1 MSVLIGQADM
11 VLHLPSCPC
20 KKGREVDTRQ
30 VRHWEKRTCH
40 AELGSWVFGIRELE
54 LELVEA
60 GELHRQR
67 QSGSPFVTVKQ
78 ADDFALPIN
87 NDWQGHVAVQEG
99 PSLRDT
105 CSVWTNIHT
114 SAASQPAPVALETD
128 YTIENP
134 SSWCPSG
141 PGGIFLTRTVVT
153 LYFNFRIERL
163 SVRLKEQQD
172 ERAKTIQKLKDATKY
187 DSTMQLL
194 EKYGGENK
202 TDKDGKKADSNQQ
215 NPGSKQQNEQ
225 QQQGQHGNR
234 SGRTALPPPPT
245 ANIQRRNGPVGV
257 ATPGT
262 HQSGHGDSQ
271 LGASRRLPA
280 SSRRPSLRPTPTP
293 SSRRS
298 TMPSRPSSRPTR
310 RTGMTAPPGTKSLA
324 ELGMWKCMSCGAAN
338 GEVDEG
344 KRIVDEVLRSKET
357 TSEVT
362 AGEEFKEEEDSE
374 EETPEMVQVGKDEVG
389 PEGQASGKHT
399 ASGTRKR
406 KGKKG

>member
-1 MSVLIGQADM
+1 MVSFWPWRGDDSSPASFEKALSALSTKIADSQARLERARATSRRVRVLWTLYLSFGYLIYAIVQILVVGTNNM
-11 VLHLPSCPC
+11 RT
-20 KKGREVDTRQ
+20 RE
-30 VRHWEKRTCH
+30 W
-40 AELGSWVFGIRELE
+40 
-54 LELVEA
+54 A
-60 GELHRQR
+60 G
-67 QSGSPFVTVKQ
+67 
-78 ADDFALPIN
+78 
-87 NDWQGHVAVQEG
+87 VAGG
-99 PSLRDT
+99 P
-105 CSVWTNIHT
+105 VI
-114 SAASQPAPVALETD
+114 
-128 YTIENP
+128 
-134 SSWCPSG
+134 
-141 PGGIFLTRTVVT
+141 IFLTRTVVT

-202 TDKDGKKADSNQQ
+202 TDKDGKKADGSQQ

-225 QQQGQHGNR
+225 QQQQGQHGNG

-257 ATPGT
+257 ATHGT
-262 HQSGHGDSQ
+262 QQSGHGDPRSGAPAPLTGLEPSAEFAPNAYAQ
-271 LGASRRLPA
+271 QPPQHYAQQAELTTDSSHWYDRIMDLLLGEDETAPKNRVVLICRNCRLVN
-280 SSRRPSLRPTPTP
+280 
-293 SSRRS
+293 
-298 TMPSRPSSRPTR
+298 
-310 RTGMTAPPGTKSLA
+310 GQAPPGTKSLA

-362 AGEEFKEEEDSE
+362 AGEEFKEEDDSE